1 MSATRSLRQDDPRG
15 SVKHRPG
22 PLAVAA
28 MVASI
33 AASLGLSVALL
44 SLNARRES
52 GGVEPIALVLVF
64 NATALLFSLVGAVI
78 AWRRP
83 GHAIGLLM
91 LLCGPL
97 FALLGLIW
105 TAGGE
110 LTPGADRGTAGV
122 IQWAGLLLSYP
133 GMALIVG
140 WLPLLFPTGT
150 LPSPRWRAPS
160 LAIIGITSTS
170 LAALALRPG
179 PLFEGGGG
187 NPFGLVGWPAALAP
201 LADSLLLQLIAVIA
215 FGALGLV
222 TRYRRGTVV
231 ERLQIRWLLAAMGFV
246 IVAFVGTAIE
256 SALRVDDGIL
266 ITAVLAY
273 FGVLALPLAIGAA
286 ILRYRLFDIDR
297 IISRTIAWTIVSG
310 ALVGSFIILV
320 VGLSNLLGS
329 ITGGDTLAVAG
340 STLVVAALFA
350 PLRSRVQRVV
360 DRRFDRARYDGE
372 RVAAAFGERLRSQLD
387 LADLEGDFKNTVG
400 AAMSP
405 AAAGVWLRS
414 RNDFR
419 TKEA

>member
-1 MSATRSLRQDDPRG
+1 MSATRPLRHHHPRAQT
-15 SVKHRPG
+15 KHRPG
-22 PLAVAA
+22 LFTAA
-28 MVASI
+28 AIGTSV
-33 AASLGLSVALL
+33 AASLGLSVALIG
-44 SLNARRES
+44 LNARRES
-52 GGVEPIALVLVF
+52 GGVEPITLVLVF

-105 TAGGE
+105 TAGDE
-110 LTPGADRGTAGV
+110 LTHGADRATAGV

-150 LPSPRWRAPS
+150 LPSPRWRTPS

-179 PLFEGGGG
+179 PLFEGGVD

-201 LADSLLLQLIAVIA
+201 LADSLLLQLIALIA

-231 ERLQIRWLLAAMGFV
+231 ERLQIRWLLAAMGLV
-246 IVAFVGTAIE
+246 IVAFGGTAIE
-256 SALRVDDGIL
+256 SALRADDGIL
-266 ITAVLAY
+266 VTAVLAY

-297 IISRTIAWTIVSG
+297 LISRTIAWAIVSG
-310 ALVGSFIILV
+310 ALIGSFAILV
-320 VGLSNLLGS
+320 IGLSNVLGP
-329 ITGGDTLAVAG
+329 ITNGDTLAVAG
-340 STLVVAALFA
+340 STLVVAALSA
-350 PLRSRVQRVV
+350 PLRSRVQRAV

-372 RVAAAFGERLRSQLD
+372 RIAAAFGERLRSQLN
-387 LADLEGDFKNTVG
+387 LAELEGDFTRTVG

-405 AAAGVWLRS
+405 AIAGVWLRS